1 VATLETHFGLHE
13 GYVKNANLLN
23 ERLAEI
29 RGRGTAS
36 GADPTYADWFGL
48 GFECN
53 GMRLHE
59 L

>member
-1 VATLETHFGLHE
+1 LETHFGLHE